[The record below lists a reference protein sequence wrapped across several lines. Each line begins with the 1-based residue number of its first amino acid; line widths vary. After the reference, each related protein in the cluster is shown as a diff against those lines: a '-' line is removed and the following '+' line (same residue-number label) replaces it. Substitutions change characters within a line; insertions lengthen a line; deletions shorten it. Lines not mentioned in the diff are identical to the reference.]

1 TGVIFVEAEG
11 DVVLI
16 GPGQDAVA
24 EFRDLLAFLE
34 DDGVLADEIDTADMA
49 VEVDAHAGPVEA
61 RCDLLD
67 MRRLAGAVIAADEDA
82 AIAREAG
89 KDGERGLAV
98 EEIVGVEIG
107 NMLIRLGIGGNLE
120 IGIDAKDL
128 AHRYFHVGQGRPLWT
143 CFSHNTSV
151 AASSRRLRVLV
162 SA

>member
-1 TGVIFVEAEG
+1 GGFEHALDDEHHVRATGVIFVEAEG

-82 AIAREAG
+82 TVAGEAG
-89 KDGERGLAV
+89 EDGER
-98 EEIVGVEIG
+98 
-107 NMLIRLGIGGNLE
+107 
-120 IGIDAKDL
+120 
-128 AHRYFHVGQGRPLWT
+128 
-143 CFSHNTSV
+143 
-151 AASSRRLRVLV
+151 
-162 SA
+162 